1 MVPQTC
7 HQCGE
12 SVASDEQFCPNCGAF
27 IDPMSPTRSQRGD
40 KVISVSSDGNYEEF
54 ELSEPPAA
62 DAPRRPAS
70 SGPARATT
78 CPSCGAK
85 NPPSNRHCQEC
96 GARLSRAPM
105 PTAPRPAVQATAGV
119 RAALAIS
126 ALLFG
131 VIVVALLFNVF
142 NGDGSAS
149 PTTLAASGTTTT
161 PTVAVLEPIAV
172 LSAECSIEGI
182 GSFFCDNIWSGTD
195 GEYQFLWEGLAE
207 GEPITIRLTFR
218 QPMVVQAIEWKNLE
232 DSVRFQQNYR
242 VRGLVVSAQN
252 DLAPVPIELEDIPG
266 TQSFKYAAMNT
277 NWVEFEI
284 VSAFRAEVVESNVFR
299 ELAINEITV
308 IGRPATTG

>member
-1 MVPQTC
+1 
-7 HQCGE
+7 
-12 SVASDEQFCPNCGAF
+12 
-27 IDPMSPTRSQRGD
+27 MSPAPAPRGD
-40 KVISVSSDGNYEEF
+40 NVISVSSDGNYEEF
-54 ELSEPPAA
+54 ELSESPPQ
-62 DAPRRPAS
+62 DAPKRPAS
-70 SGPARATT
+70 PGQARATT
-78 CPSCGAK
+78 CPSCGAN
-85 NPPSNRHCQEC
+85 NPPNNRHCQEC
-96 GARLSRAPM
+96 GARLSGAPL

-131 VIVVALLFNVF
+131 VIVIALLFNVF
-142 NGDGSAS
+142 NGNGSAS
-149 PTTLAASGTTTT
+149 GTTLAGSGTTTT

-172 LSAECSIEGI
+172 LSADCSIEGI
-182 GSFFCDNIWSGTD
+182 GNFVCDNIWSGTD
-195 GEYQFLWEGLAE
+195 GEYQFLWEGIAE
-207 GEPITIRLTFR
+207 GDSVTIRLTFR

-232 DSVRFQQNYR
+232 ESVRFKQNYR

-266 TQSFKYAAMNT
+266 TQTFKYAAVNT

-284 VSAFRAEVVESNVFR
+284 VSAFRAEVVDTNVFR